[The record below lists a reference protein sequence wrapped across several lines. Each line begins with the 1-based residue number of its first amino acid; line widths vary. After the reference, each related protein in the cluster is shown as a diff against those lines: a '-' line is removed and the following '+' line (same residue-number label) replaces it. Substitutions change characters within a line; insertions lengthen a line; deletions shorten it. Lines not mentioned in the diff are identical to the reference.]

1 MGVIRTLTKVK
12 QFFYNSYKLSPLAFY
27 CEMVEALFLIS
38 ASAILSVTILDP
50 DGWTFV
56 PLYLIGSI
64 LGIISAIIRQAAF
77 VIVLCSWF
85 TAMNAYSLYQL
96 FFI

>member
-1 MGVIRTLTKVK
+1 MIKTIGHFFKESYRT
-12 QFFYNSYKLSPLAFY
+12 SPVAFY
-27 CEMVEALFLIS
+27 AEMVEAVLLIS
-38 ASAILSVTILDP
+38 ASAVLAFTILDP
-50 DGWTFV
+50 ATTIFV
-56 PLYLIGSI
+56 PMYLVGSI
-64 LGIISAIIRQAAF
+64 LGIVSAVIRKAAF

>member
-1 MGVIRTLTKVK
+1 VIAKVHE
-12 QFFYNSYKLSPLAFY
+12 FFRESYRLSPFAFW
-27 CEMVEALFLIS
+27 CELLETIMLVG
-38 ASAILSVTILDP
+38 ASAVLTFTVLDP
-50 DGWTFV
+50 ATKLFV
-56 PLYLIGSI
+56 PMYLIGSI
-64 LGIISAIIRQAAF
+64 LGIVSAVIRKAAF

>member
-1 MGVIRTLTKVK
+1 MIVQIKDFFKESYKSSPIAFWCEIVEAAFLIGASAVLTFTVLDPATKIFVPMYLVGSMLGIVSAVIRK
-12 QFFYNSYKLSPLAFY
+12 
-27 CEMVEALFLIS
+27 
-38 ASAILSVTILDP
+38 
-50 DGWTFV
+50 
-56 PLYLIGSI
+56 
-64 LGIISAIIRQAAF
+64 AAF

>member
-1 MGVIRTLTKVK
+1 VIKK
-12 QFFYNSYKLSPLAFY
+12 IGQFFKESYKTSPVAFY
-27 CEMVEALFLIS
+27 AEMVEAVLLIG
-38 ASAILSVTILDP
+38 ASAVLAFTILDP
-50 DGWTFV
+50 ATKTFV
-56 PLYLIGSI
+56 PMYLIGSI
-64 LGIISAIIRQAAF
+64 LGIVSAVIRKAAF